1 MQVSHK
7 TKNWAGEFQG
17 GENDMGSL
25 TEEYGICETLRV
37 VSDWVANAAARNERD
52 VME

>member
-1 MQVSHK
+1 MVVEELAEVFSAEIVDGIVVSASWRIQES
-7 TKNWAGEFQG
+7 N
-17 GENDMGSL
+17 
-25 TEEYGICETLRV
+25 CETLRV